1 MSQSTVSALPNA
13 ELLDE
18 LYQRWCQDPD
28 SVEPSWR
35 NFFEGFQF
43 GMGRSAAS
51 FDATRQIGIVRL
63 IFAYR
68 DIGHAKANLDPIGF
82 APRQANLLKLLE
94 LDEFKLTEKD
104 LDAVVDT
111 APFFG
116 LGMDTLKNLI
126 NALEETYCRSIGV
139 EYMHIQD
146 IEVRRWLQQRMEP
159 IRNTPTFQVEEKRRI
174 LESLAIAAQ
183 FEDFLQKNYNGQK
196 RFSLEGAETLIPM
209 METLVELAPT
219 MGVREIVIGMP
230 HRGRLNVLANVMK
243 KPVNEIFA
251 QFEEGYLPAKG
262 EGDGDV
268 KYHLGAGADRVN
280 LQGQKVHVSLTP
292 NPSHLEA
299 VNPVVEGR
307 VRAKQTRFGDLERR
321 WGLPVL
327 LHGDAAFAGQGLV
340 AETLN
345 LSQLEGFTTGGTIH
359 IIVNN
364 QIGFTTIPQDGRS
377 TPYCTDVAKMLQCP
391 IFHVNAEDPE
401 AVLFVTQLAL
411 EYRQEFRTDVVIDL
425 YCYRFYGHNET
436 DAPEVTLPTLY
447 AKIKSRPPLS
457 VAYGRRLEAEGVV
470 PEGTE
475 KQLREKYRLELET
488 IRDNVRSGPKQY
500 PLMHGFEGAWK
511 GMNRIYSHDPVE
523 TGVPEETLRRIAA
536 GLCEVPRGF
545 SVNRKIAPT
554 FASWKKAIFENKPIL
569 WGLAESL
576 AYGSLLLEKHPVR
589 LTGQDV
595 RRGTFSHR
603 HAAIYDDHTGERYVP
618 LANLSADQALFEV
631 YDSLLSEA
639 AVLGFE
645 FGYSMDLPNALVIWE
660 AQFGDFV
667 NGAQVIIDQFL
678 ASSESKWNRDSGVV
692 LFLPHGY
699 EGQGPEHSSAR
710 LERFLQLCAE
720 DNMQVVSP
728 TTPAQHFH
736 LLRRQLKRNFRK
748 PLVVMTPK
756 SLLRAEMCFST
767 VADLTQGCFHEVIFD
782 DKVEAK
788 GVKRVIFCA
797 GKLYYDLNKYR
808 NDKGLSDVALVRV
821 EQMYPFPEGLLREAI
836 QRYHS
841 ASTWLWAQEESH
853 NNGAWF
859 FMEPRLRQLGLE
871 GIFYVGRD
879 DSASPATG
887 SHAVHTREQAEVIE
901 SAFTRNG
908 THLVRASSFESFSAV
923 ALSAATE
930 SHSPTNG
937 QHSSTAAAQ
946 AKSVAVQKS
955 GDKTP
960 AAPAAS

>member
-1 MSQSTVSALPNA
+1 
-13 ELLDE
+13 
-18 LYQRWCQDPD
+18 
-28 SVEPSWR
+28 
-35 NFFEGFQF
+35 
-43 GMGRSAAS
+43 
-51 FDATRQIGIVRL
+51 
-63 IFAYR
+63 
-68 DIGHAKANLDPIGF
+68 
-82 APRQANLLKLLE
+82 
-94 LDEFKLTEKD
+94 
-104 LDAVVDT
+104 
-111 APFFG
+111 
-116 LGMDTLKNLI
+116 
-126 NALEETYCRSIGV
+126 
-139 EYMHIQD
+139 
-146 IEVRRWLQQRMEP
+146 QRMEP
-159 IRNTPTFQVEEKRRI
+159 IRNAPHFSDDQKRRI
-174 LESLAIAAQ
+174 LESLCIAAQ

-209 METLVELAPT
+209 METLVEQAPN

-230 HRGRLNVLANVMK
+230 HRGRLNVLANVLK
-243 KPVNEIFA
+243 KPVQEIFA
-251 QFEEGYLPAKG
+251 QFEEGYLPAKN

-280 LQGQKVHVSLTP
+280 PQGQKVHVSLTP

-364 QIGFTTIPQDGRS
+364 QVGFTTVPKDGRS

-411 EYRQEFRTDVVIDL
+411 EYRQQFRTDVVIDL
-425 YCYRFYGHNET
+425 YCYRYYGHNET
-436 DAPEVTLPTLY
+436 DAPEVTLPTVY
-447 AKIKSRPPLS
+447 AKIKLRPPLAT
-457 VAYGRRLEAEGVV
+457 AYARRLEAEGVIV
-470 PEGTE
+470 PGTAE
-475 KQLREKYRLELET
+475 QIREKYRLELEAV
-488 IRDNVRSGPKQY
+488 RDQVRTGPKLY
-500 PLMHGFEGAWK
+500 HHMIGFEGAWK
-511 GMNRIYSHDPVE
+511 GLQRNYSHDAVE
-523 TGVPEETLRRIAA
+523 TGVPLDTLKQIAE
-536 GLCEVPRGF
+536 GLCRTPEGF
-545 SVNRKIAPT
+545 AINRKIAPT
-554 FASWKKAIFENKPIL
+554 FAGWKKAVFENKPIL

-603 HAAIYDDHTGERYVP
+603 HAAIYDEQTGERYVP
-618 LANLSADQALFEV
+618 LAHLSADQARFEV

-667 NGAQVIIDQFL
+667 NGAQVIIDQFIS
-678 ASSESKWNRDSGVV
+678 SSESKWNRDSGVV

-720 DNMQVVSP
+720 DNMQVVIPS
-728 TTPAQHFH
+728 TPAQHFH

-756 SLLRAEMCFST
+756 SLLRAEVCSSS
-767 VADLTQGCFHEVIFD
+767 VDELVRGRFHEVLSDQTIEPN
-782 DKVEAK
+782 KVQ
-788 GVKRVIFCA
+788 RVILCS
-797 GKLYYDLNKYR
+797 GKLYYDLAKYR
-808 NDKGLSDVALVRV
+808 SEKKFSEVALVRL
-821 EQMYPFPEGLLREAI
+821 EQLYPFPEEQLRSVL
-836 QRYHS
+836 S
-841 ASTWLWAQEESH
+841 AYANATTWVWAQEESH

-859 FMEPRLRQLGLE
+859 FIEPRLRQMGYDRL
-871 GIFYVGRD
+871 FYVGRD
-879 DSASPATG
+879 ASASPATG
-887 SHAVHTREQAEVIE
+887 SPTVHTREQLELVEA
-901 SAFTRNG
+901 AFTKLS
-908 THLVRASSFESFSAV
+908 TQLVRAASFESYLATTS
-923 ALSAATE
+923 ATE
-930 SHSPTNG
+930 
-937 QHSSTAAAQ
+937 
-946 AKSVAVQKS
+946 
-955 GDKTP
+955 TP
-960 AAPAAS
+960 AMSNGVHTGSNGHASAPSDKQTTTAPTVS